1 MNINRTADG
10 FKAPNECD
18 RRQCQ
23 QVCFFFPQ
31 LAFRMK
37 TGLNRARE
45 GYFLN
50 YASCSLKSEVQLCSG
65 CVWNAQ
71 EPERSRFESH
81 SCYPIVVWR

>member
-23 QVCFFFPQ
+23 QFFFPQ
-31 LAFRMK
+31 LTFRMK
-37 TGLNRARE
+37 TSLNRARE

-50 YASCSLKSEVQLCSG
+50 YASYNLKSEVQLCVAVCGMHKNQRDPGSSLSP
-65 CVWNAQ
+65 ATQ
-71 EPERSRFESH
+71 
-81 SCYPIVVWR
+81 